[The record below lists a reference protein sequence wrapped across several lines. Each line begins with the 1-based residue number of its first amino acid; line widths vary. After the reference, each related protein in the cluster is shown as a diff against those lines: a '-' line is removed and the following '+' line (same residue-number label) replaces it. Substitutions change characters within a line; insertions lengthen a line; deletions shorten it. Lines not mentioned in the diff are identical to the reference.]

1 MNETPCSLKLHLT
14 LGRLILASASP
25 RRKELLAAAGFD
37 FQVMPVSIDEGQGTG
52 EAAEKFVCRIAAEKA
67 RAAMAWIPPPR
78 RSPVLGAD
86 TVVVLEGRTL
96 GKPASTEEARRMLR
110 LLSGKEHRVLTG
122 VCLLLAM
129 EDHAGSA
136 AIMREDIRLASTAV
150 RFARLS
156 EEEIE
161 EYVATGEPFDK
172 AGAYAI
178 QGRASKFVE
187 WIQGCYFNV
196 VGLPIALV
204 SQMLKDLDRFLEQRG
219 DR

>member
-1 MNETPCSLKLHLT
+1 VSRSLKSLSN
-14 LGRLILASASP
+14 LGPLILASASP
-25 RRKELLAAAGFD
+25 RRKEILEAAGFD
-37 FQVMPVSIDEGQGTG
+37 FQVMPVSVDERQREG
-52 EAAEKFVCRIAAEKA
+52 EPADEFVCRIAAEKA
-67 RAAMAWIPPPR
+67 RAAMALIPPPCR
-78 RSPVLGAD
+78 NPILGAD

-96 GKPASTEEARRMLR
+96 GKPASAEEARWMLR
-110 LLSGKEHRVLTG
+110 LLSEKEHRVLTG
-122 VCLLLAM
+122 VCLLLAI

-136 AIMREDIRLASTAV
+136 AAVREDIRFASTSV
-150 RFARLS
+150 RFAQLS

-196 VGLPIALV
+196 VGLPMALV
-204 SQMLKDLDRFLEQRG
+204 YQMLKDLNYALEQEG